1 MKEAADKGNEV
12 SGQGSR
18 WEVRP
23 SMTEE
28 APNPCPQAHARAEP
42 GPRVGDRVCGDP

>member
-18 WEVRP
+18 WVVRP
-23 SMTEE
+23 SMPEE
-28 APNPCPQAHARAEP
+28 ALNPCPQAHARAET
-42 GPRVGDRVCGDP
+42 GPRVGDGVCGAP